1 MFQSL
6 IGFKINWNRPDQ
18 DHLPIPAQFQ
28 SLIGFKINWNRPVVK
43 AIRYGVFKVRLR
55 RTRTKPIVQ
64 QVTHFFKN
72 PQNLTG

>member
-1 MFQSL
+1 M
-6 IGFKINWNRPDQ
+6 
-18 DHLPIPAQFQ
+18 FQ

-43 AIRYGVFKVRLR
+43 AVRYGIFKVPLR
-55 RTRTKPIVQ
+55 RTRNKPIVQ